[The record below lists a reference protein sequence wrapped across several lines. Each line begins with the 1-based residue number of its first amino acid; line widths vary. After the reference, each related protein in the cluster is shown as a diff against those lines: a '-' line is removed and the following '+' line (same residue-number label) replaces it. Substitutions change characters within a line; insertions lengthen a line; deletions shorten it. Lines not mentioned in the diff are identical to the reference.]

1 MSAPEAR
8 GTLAATGQIKRWQ
21 APPVGVA
28 SESKSEP
35 APRPE
40 PLLTAEK
47 LAAIEEQARAEGY
60 KAGFDEGRQAG
71 FEAGREEMRAAA
83 ARLEAIVDALTP
95 QLRVL
100 DEALLLELATLVLA
114 VARQFVR
121 RELKSQHGEVV
132 RVVREALRALPSADS
147 CVRVHL
153 HPDDVALVRDAL
165 VPEALERPL
174 KLVEDVT
181 MTRGGARLETDSSVV
196 DASVETRMGAIAA
209 RILGGERRETGGF
222 EAPR

>member
-1 MSAPEAR
+1 MTAREAR
-8 GTLAATGQIKRWQ
+8 GTLAASAGEVKRWQ
-21 APPVGVA
+21 APPVGA
-28 SESKSEP
+28 ERAKPEA

-40 PLLTAEK
+40 PQPQPLLTADK

-60 KAGFDEGRQAG
+60 KAGFDEGRRAG
-71 FEAGREEMRAAA
+71 LEAGREEMRAAA

-121 RELKSQHGEVV
+121 RELKSQPGEV
-132 RVVREALRALPSADS
+132 
-147 CVRVHL
+147 
-153 HPDDVALVRDAL
+153 
-165 VPEALERPL
+165 
-174 KLVEDVT
+174 VT